1 MNMNEVSYEVT
12 VRTEAPVD
20 AVWDEV
26 STLDRVLGH
35 VPAISSV
42 EFGADGMT
50 GSFTFVLSRL
60 GRVWN
65 RFETIAIVT
74 EVTPPGRLQWRLDT
88 PSLEW
93 EFVGTFELSPIG
105 TDETTLVYRGTMRFS
120 DRYAGP
126 LQPIHA
132 EVLEEHLD
140 TLANR
145 IASRAARHTVAERVL
160 GKA

>member
-1 MNMNEVSYEVT
+1 MNEVSYEVM
-12 VRTEAPVD
+12 VRTEAPVA

-26 STLDRVLGH
+26 STLDRLLGH
-35 VPAISSV
+35 VPAISAV
-42 EFGADGMT
+42 ELGPDGMT

-60 GRVWN
+60 GHLWR
-65 RFETIAIVT
+65 RLETRATLT
-74 EVTPPGRLQWRLDT
+74 EVTPPSRLQWRLET

-93 EFVGTFELSPIG
+93 DFAGTFDLTPAG
-105 TDETTLVYRGTMRFS
+105 ADETTLVYRGTMRFS

-145 IASRAARHTVAERVL
+145 IAARAARHTLAERTL
-160 GKA
+160 GDA

>member
-26 STLDRVLGH
+26 STLDRLLGH

-42 EFGADGMT
+42 ELGPDGMT

-60 GRVWN
+60 GRLWK
-65 RFETIAIVT
+65 RLETRATVT
-74 EVTPPGRLQWRLDT
+74 EVTPPGRLQWRLET

-93 EFVGTFELSPIG
+93 DFAGTFELTTVA

-145 IASRAARHTVAERVL
+145 IAARAARHTLAERTL
-160 GKA
+160 GDA

>member
-1 MNMNEVSYEVT
+1 MNEVSYEVM
-12 VRTEAPVD
+12 VRTEAPVE

-26 STLDRVLGH
+26 STLDRLLGH

-42 EFGADGMT
+42 ELGPDGMT

-60 GRVWN
+60 GRLWK
-65 RFETIAIVT
+65 RLETRATVT
-74 EVTPPGRLQWRLDT
+74 EVTPPSRLQWRLET

-93 EFVGTFELSPIG
+93 DFAGTYELTPVG

-145 IASRAARHTVAERVL
+145 IAARAARHTLAERTL
-160 GKA
+160 GDA

>member
-12 VRTEAPVD
+12 VRTEAPVA
-20 AVWDEV
+20 AVWDEL
-26 STLDRVLGH
+26 STLHRLLGH
-35 VPAISSV
+35 VPGISAV
-42 EFGADGMT
+42 QPDADGMT

-60 GRVWN
+60 GRVWK
-65 RFETIAIVT
+65 RLETTAVVT
-74 EVTPPGRLQWRLDT
+74 EVTPPARLQWRLDT

-93 EFVGTFELSPIG
+93 EFAGTFELSPVG
-105 TDETTLVYRGTMRFS
+105 SDETTLVYRGTMRFS

-140 TLANR
+140 TLVNR
-145 IASRAARHTVAERVL
+145 IAGRAARHTLAARTL
-160 GKA
+160 GEA